1 MSYLWRMVSYEVGR
15 NGMMLNRPDRVNKN
29 LVIGPCEVP
38 DCHES
43 NMSYS
48 DYCMICLQ
56 TNGEWRTETSGVD
69 ERMRAKLRAR
79 TNGSEQE

>member
-1 MSYLWRMVSYEVGR
+1 MVSYEVGR
-15 NGMMLNRPDRVNKN
+15 NGMMLNRPDRINKN
-29 LVIGPCEVP
+29 LVIGSCEALG
-38 DCHES
+38 CHEL

-69 ERMRAKLRAR
+69 ERMRAKLTAVAD
-79 TNGSEQE
+79 GSEQE